1 VIRLIFWLLVAVGLF
16 YGFYSGAMAVWSYM
30 QVTSVVDS
38 AATERLR
45 SGAGIGQLRDAVLR
59 GAVRSGIPLDER
71 AIEVTPREG
80 AVAVRVHWS
89 YTVATFNNE
98 PVFVIPLSVTR
109 VYPVSR

>member
-1 VIRLIFWLLVAVGLF
+1 VIRPVFWLLVAAALC
-16 YGFYSGAMAVWSYM
+16 YGFYSACMAVWSYM

-45 SGAGIGQLRDAVLR
+45 TEGGTGELRDAVLR
-59 GAVRSGIPLDER
+59 GAARSGVPLDER
-71 AIEVTPREG
+71 AVDVTPGEG

-98 PVFVIPLSVTR
+98 PVLVIPLSVTR
-109 VYPVSR
+109 VYPVGR